1 MSWNS
6 RVVWSRGMFLQ
17 PHHFQQEARFNDRQ
31 VDARSRA
38 IHPFAWGFETLSL
51 DEGALA
57 LGRIAI
63 LRASGVLPDGTAFSI
78 PDLDPAPPP
87 YDVPGDVRDE
97 IVLLAVPVARAGAVE
112 YDFGTGS
119 DAQLARYRVDE
130 ETLHDQT
137 NAGEQS
143 VSIQTG
149 RLNLRLLRTRE
160 LSDAYAAI
168 GVARVIERRADQ
180 QITLDR
186 EYIAPQTRLSA
197 TGQFAPVTTLLRG
210 LLSQRADALA
220 GRMGQMAQGVSELAD
235 FLMLQTV
242 NRYEPLLIQ
251 HVQLD
256 NAHPQQLHR
265 DCISLAG
272 DLASLL
278 SAKRRPPDFPVY
290 RHEDLAGTYRPV
302 IAELRRM
309 LSTELAQNALA
320 IELVDRNHGVRTA
333 VVADME
339 LVRTAT
345 FVMAVNAQMPPDQL
359 RQRFLAQTK
368 VGPTDRLRDLV
379 NLQLPGITLRN
390 LPVAPRQLPYH
401 AGFFYF
407 ELERSGDL
415 WSQFQRSG
423 NLGMHVAGEFPG
435 LTLELWAI
443 RAA

>member
-31 VDARSRA
+31 LDARSRA
-38 IHPFAWGFETLSL
+38 IHPYAWGFDTLTL

-63 LRASGVLPDGTAFSI
+63 LRASGVLPDGTSFSI

-97 IVLLAVPVARAGAVE
+97 VVLLAIPVARPGTIE
-112 YDFGTGS
+112 YDFGTAT
-119 DAQLARYRVDE
+119 DKQLARYHVGE
-130 ETLHDQT
+130 ETIHDQT

-149 RLNLRLLRTRE
+149 RLNLRFVRTRE
-160 LSDAYAAI
+160 ISDAYAAI
-168 GVARVIERRADQ
+168 GVARVIERKPDN
-180 QITLDR
+180 QIALDR
-186 EYIAPQTRLSA
+186 EYIAPQTSLRA

-242 NRYEPLLIQ
+242 NRYEPLLAQ
-251 HVQLD
+251 HAQLD

-265 DCISLAG
+265 DCLSLAG

-278 SAKRRPPDFPVY
+278 TTKRRPPEFPVY
-290 RHEDLAGTYRPV
+290 RHEDLAGTYRPL

-309 LSTELAQNALA
+309 LSTVLEQNAVA

-333 VVADME
+333 VCDLE
-339 LVRTAT
+339 LARTAT
-345 FVMAVNAQMPPDQL
+345 FVFAINAQMPPEQL

-379 NLQLPGITLRN
+379 NLQLPGITLKN

-401 AGFFYF
+401 AGHFYF

-415 WSQFQRSG
+415 WSQFQRAG

-435 LTLELWAI
+435 LAIELWAI